1 MIESTCVVKGMCV
14 MVVVFNWEEV
24 WLLSSVFEFA
34 MMNNQY
40 AVEIACSLVETLM
53 L

>member
-1 MIESTCVVKGMCV
+1 MVV
-14 MVVVFNWEEV
+14 VVVFNWEEV

-34 MMNNQY
+34 MINNQY
-40 AVEIACSLVETLM
+40 TVEIAWPLVETLM